1 MKKWLALLL
10 TLAMLLS
17 FAALLSGCGDNT
29 DNPEETKASD
39 NTNTDATGED
49 TIGAS
54 IDLRSTT
61 DTSKPETDP

>member
-39 NTNTDATGED
+39 NTNTNVT
-49 TIGAS
+49 
-54 IDLRSTT
+54 R
-61 DTSKPETDP
+61 